1 MNIMRFAA
9 PIGSVVLLT
18 LLAAMPLGV
27 PAGDRFFLPLLPVV
41 AVHYWTLRHDAWLPE
56 WVVFLAGLMLDI
68 LTHGPLGYWAFIYL
82 LAHLTATLST
92 RLHVESTLGRLVL
105 LGFAILLLTFVAWLV
120 ASIYFFEVLDVMPY
134 VTGAVLASIC
144 AVLIILPVLR
154 LLDGAAESGRAMRL
168 TRGA

>member
-1 MNIMRFAA
+1 MNVMRFVA

-18 LLAAMPLGV
+18 LIAALPLGV

-92 RLHVESTLGRLVL
+92 RVHVESTLGRLVL
-105 LGFAILLLTFVAWLV
+105 KVVTTALKVVLGVLLLPLRILGIGRKKERVEYV
-120 ASIYFFEVLDVMPY
+120 EVRDASE
-134 VTGAVLASIC
+134 AKH
-144 AVLIILPVLR
+144 LP
-154 LLDGAAESGRAMRL
+154 DAA
-168 TRGA
+168 